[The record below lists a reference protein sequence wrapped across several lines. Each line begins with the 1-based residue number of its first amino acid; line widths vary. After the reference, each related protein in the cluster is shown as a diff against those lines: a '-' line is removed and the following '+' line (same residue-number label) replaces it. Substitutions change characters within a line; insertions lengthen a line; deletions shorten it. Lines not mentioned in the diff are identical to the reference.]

1 MATGCCHF
9 LSTSVHAAV
18 GVAASV
24 VSSTARS
31 SCTVITCYHRV
42 QATCSEEGEGG
53 PSPPCVRCCS
63 CTLHVSSCTM
73 HSQAGLHHA
82 PYLYATQLLSH
93 GTSWQHLGFAVYAT
107 VLVCSRLAPV
117 LCVCPTST
125 GQAQAWNA
133 LEVRPWSTMS
143 KQLLCAGIRYRQH
156 CTSSTTRSL
165 AHHIRSL
172 WTPTSSIFPSATRC
186 AVL

>member
-53 PSPPCVRCCS
+53 PSPPCVRCS

-93 GTSWQHLGFAVYAT
+93 GTSWQQLGFAVYAT